1 MAPGCGGLKSFGN
14 TSSPSNYK
22 KSPKLLPVCHSLAGK
37 SHTLTWE
44 PQTWPARLCSRNHPP
59 ALELHRPLGRSWK
72 APWLAPALAVAASP
86 PLPAASSPHTPVVH
100 LENKVEESQ
109 TTSRY
114 LQRNWCQLHPEAEQ
128 AYQHII
134 KNRAQSR
141 QCLPEHCSATA
152 VLSCCLNHSP
162 ACGVRGTSPCHTT
175 SKEISP
181 IPQKRVK
188 DRTGFRSDKV
198 SPLGSPFLTKGVL

>member
-1 MAPGCGGLKSFGN
+1 MAPGCGELKSFGN

-100 LENKVEESQ
+100 LENKAEESQ
-109 TTSRY
+109 TTARY
-114 LQRNWCQLHPEAEQ
+114 LQSNWCQLHPEAEQ

-141 QCLPEHCSATA
+141 QCLPDGKVQLLQSCLAVWITAQLVLPEGHHHVTPPLKKSARSPKRGWRIKLASEVTKS
-152 VLSCCLNHSP
+152 VL
-162 ACGVRGTSPCHTT
+162 
-175 SKEISP
+175 
-181 IPQKRVK
+181 
-188 DRTGFRSDKV
+188 
-198 SPLGSPFLTKGVL
+198 